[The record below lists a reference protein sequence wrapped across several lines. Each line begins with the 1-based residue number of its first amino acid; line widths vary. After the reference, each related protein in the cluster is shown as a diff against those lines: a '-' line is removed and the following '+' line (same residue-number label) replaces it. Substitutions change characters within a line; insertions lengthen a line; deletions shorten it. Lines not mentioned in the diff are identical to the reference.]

1 MAILVL
7 RSRDVYNARSYR
19 TNHKKQI
26 VTVHGLSI
34 LGNDSNNLE
43 HLSGWKE
50 RVFTVT
56 EGREVYR
63 RETLHRFQETKG
75 LLRIDDI
82 TGLDKFRFPGGWRS
96 IKETRRRRRDFEF
109 VRVGDSKSLKG

>member
-1 MAILVL
+1 MARNADADCADPRNPRLVF
-7 RSRDVYNARSYR
+7 RARGVHHACSYR

-26 VTVHGLSI
+26 VTVHGLAI

-50 RVFTVT
+50 RIFTVT

-63 RETLHRFQETKG
+63 RETLHRFQKTKG

-82 TGLDKFRFPGGWRS
+82 ARLDKFAVPRVMAFYKRDPLKAPG
-96 IKETRRRRRDFEF
+96 
-109 VRVGDSKSLKG
+109 L